1 MLLDDA
7 RELMNLLQYLVP
19 ASGRHL
25 DLDFAAIYRGYTN
38 DWSTDAIY
46 ALGEQ

>member
-7 RELMNLLQYLVP
+7 RELMNLLRYLVP
-19 ASGRHL
+19 ASERHL
-25 DLDFAAIYRGYTN
+25 DLDFSTICKGYAD
-38 DWSTDAIY
+38 DWSMDAIY